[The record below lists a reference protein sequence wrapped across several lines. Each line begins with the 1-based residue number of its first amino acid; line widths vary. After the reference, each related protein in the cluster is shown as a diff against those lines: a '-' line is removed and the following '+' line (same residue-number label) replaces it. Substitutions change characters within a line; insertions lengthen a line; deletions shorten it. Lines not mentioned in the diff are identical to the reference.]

1 MRQKPVQ
8 TANHQNN
15 RSHVTSLLGLGLAIL
30 LAGPTTG
37 AAHPMG
43 AGFGPER
50 AMHCGSDQ
58 GPGSMPPRQEKR
70 PPMPEPMKNPLRSVM
85 ELPGDAQEV
94 TLKTPRIYASKGLF
108 YIKLGD
114 RYQVIPPP
122 PGATIAQLP
131 KGATTLTVGTETFFS
146 YEGVFYQKASEGN
159 TGYEVVPSP
168 VSPMPMPPPPPFKPV
183 MTAIEPPDMVTIQVH
198 TSAEQ
203 TTSVVLKRNG
213 RQWIGPKGEVYDR
226 LPGEQELLP

>member
-1 MRQKPVQ
+1 MRQRTLQ

-15 RSHVTSLLGLGLAIL
+15 RSQTTFLLGIGLVIL

-50 AMHCGSDQ
+50 AMRCGSDQ
-58 GPGSMPPRQEKR
+58 GPGPLPSLPDKR
-70 PPMPEPMKNPLRSVM
+70 PPMPEPAKNPLRSVM

-94 TLKTPRIYASKGLF
+94 ALKTPPIYTSNGLF
-108 YIKLGD
+108 YLKLGD
-114 RYQVIPPP
+114 RYQVLPPP
-122 PGATIAQLP
+122 PGALIAQLP

-146 YEGVFYQKASEGN
+146 SEGVFYQKAGQDI

-168 VSPMPMPPPPPFKPV
+168 VSPLPLPPPPPPKPA
-183 MTAIEPPDMVTIQVH
+183 MAAIEPPDMVTIQVH
-198 TSAEQ
+198 SSADQ
-203 TTSVVLKRNG
+203 TTPVVLKRNG

-226 LPGEQELLP
+226 LPTEQELLP